1 MNLFSTTR
9 RRRGH
14 GAMVLSASII
24 LMSFNMRESLPLCDT
39 THLTVIEN
47 FNVLHHN
54 STGSLIF
61 RAKIAIDA
69 DGSPRAYHPKNTGL
83 DDNARAKDGSGH
95 WGSVA
100 LGSNGRP
107 AVQKKGDPNPGYY
120 VSTTSLQ
127 NPKLPKTDPR
137 RYVDSEKIPY
147 FVMPDILMWPSNIR
161 VGDMAYVFN
170 SKNQKGGFAIL
181 ADVGPTNRLGE
192 ASIALAKKL
201 GIANTSPRK
210 GGLGTPDII
219 YVVFPN
225 SGLGEY
231 QHRTVA
237 DIERIGNE
245 KLKTVGRNV
254 VDCF

>member
-1 MNLFSTTR
+1 MESTPTLS

-14 GAMVLSASII
+14 GSIVLFASII
-24 LMSFNMRESLPLCDT
+24 LMSFSMRVSAPKAFPLCDT

-54 STGSLIF
+54 ATGSLIF

-69 DGSPRAYHPKNTGL
+69 DGSPRAYHPKNIGL
-83 DDNARAKDGSGH
+83 DDNSRAR
-95 WGSVA
+95 VA
-100 LGSNGRP
+100 TDAHGRR
-107 AVQKKGDPNPGYY
+107 VIQKKGDPYPGYY

-127 NPKLPKTDPR
+127 NPKLPKSDPR

-147 FVMPDILMWPSNIR
+147 FVMPEILMWPSNIR
-161 VGDMAYVFN
+161 VGDMAYVYN
-170 SKNQKGGFAIL
+170 TKTKKGGFAIL
-181 ADVGPTNRLGE
+181 ADIGPTNRLGE
-192 ASIALAKKL
+192 ASIALARKL
-201 GIANTSPRK
+201 GITNLSPRK

-225 SGLGEY
+225 SGLGER

-237 DIERIGNE
+237 DIEHIGRE
-245 KLKTVGRNV
+245 KLKDVGANV

>member
-1 MNLFSTTR
+1 MEWNPTPTLR

-14 GAMVLSASII
+14 GSIILFASIV
-24 LMSFNMRESLPLCDT
+24 LMSFNMRETIHFPLCDT

-54 STGSLIF
+54 ATGSLIF

-69 DGSPRAYHPKNTGL
+69 DGSPRAYHPKNIGL
-83 DDNARAKDGSGH
+83 DDNSRAR
-95 WGSVA
+95 VA
-100 LGSNGRP
+100 HDAHGRR
-107 AVQKKGDPNPGYY
+107 VIQKKGDPNPGYY

-147 FVMPDILMWPSNIR
+147 FVMPEILMWPSNIR
-161 VGDMAYVFN
+161 VGDMAYVYN
-170 SKNQKGGFAIL
+170 TKTQKGGFAIL
-181 ADVGPTNRLGE
+181 ADIGPTNRLGE
-192 ASIALAKKL
+192 ASIALARKL
-201 GIANTSPRK
+201 GIANISPRK

-225 SGLGEY
+225 SGMGEY
-231 QHRTVA
+231 HHRSVA
-237 DIERIGNE
+237 DIERVGRE
-245 KLKTVGRNV
+245 KLKDVGANV
-254 VDCF
+254 VNCF